1 MLDDVAAGLL
11 VPLPHLVSGK
21 PIQSKVERVLD
32 MLLEPR
38 WHVAG
43 LRSSPCLPE
52 LAHEHGRI
60 DSRLLDKLSPNRI
73 LGGLPFVD
81 AASGHLRS
89 GLDIDMVED
98 QQPAAG
104 IGHEGRDSLVAG
116 RMPARHRR
124 HLLRAADSLTAVS
137 VHALI
142 LLDPPRVPRRRRPG
156 LLQSRHQPR
165 RTSPPA
171 GRLHRTEFSDPDL
184 NCCGHCAASAASFR
198 HGLRVRSDSVR
209 AVRRMVVL
217 VNGLPAAGK
226 STLAAELAVALG
238 LPLLSKDVIK
248 ETHAEVLSAD
258 PPPGLT
264 QRDWNRKLG
273 TAASETMWA
282 LLRDSAPGAVL
293 ESSWRT
299 DVRQLVDAGL
309 RRAGF
314 AGAAEVWCEAP
325 VPLLRDRFAQRWSS
339 SHAIHGAAP
348 GDDEWA
354 QMIEHGEPLG
364 LGPVLRVDTSD
375 AIDMAS
381 VVEWCH
387 AHAWAQYDPATGRR

>member
-1 MLDDVAAGLL
+1 
-11 VPLPHLVSGK
+11 
-21 PIQSKVERVLD
+21 
-32 MLLEPR
+32 
-38 WHVAG
+38 
-43 LRSSPCLPE
+43 
-52 LAHEHGRI
+52 
-60 DSRLLDKLSPNRI
+60 
-73 LGGLPFVD
+73 
-81 AASGHLRS
+81 
-89 GLDIDMVED
+89 
-98 QQPAAG
+98 
-104 IGHEGRDSLVAG
+104 
-116 RMPARHRR
+116 
-124 HLLRAADSLTAVS
+124 
-137 VHALI
+137 
-142 LLDPPRVPRRRRPG
+142 
-156 LLQSRHQPR
+156 
-165 RTSPPA
+165 
-171 GRLHRTEFSDPDL
+171 
-184 NCCGHCAASAASFR
+184 
-198 HGLRVRSDSVR
+198 
-209 AVRRMVVL
+209 MVVL

-226 STLAAELAVALG
+226 STLAPELAVALG

-248 ETHAEVLSAD
+248 ETHADVLGAG

-264 QRDWNRKLG
+264 QRDWNRRLG

-282 LLRDSAPGAVL
+282 LLSQSTSGAVL

-325 VPLLRDRFAQRWSS
+325 LPLLRERFTQRWSS

-354 QMIEHGEPLG
+354 QMVEHAEPLG

-375 AIDMAS
+375 EIDMAS